1 MMGDFDIYGVYA
13 PSLLVWMIAA
23 FILTLPVRR
32 ILSWCGAYR
41 LIWHRPL
48 FDLAVYVVLLGAVV
62 AAAARMSP

>member
-13 PSLLVWMIAA
+13 PSLFVWMIAA

-48 FDLAVYVVLLGAVV
+48 FDLALYVVLLGAVV
-62 AAAARMSP
+62 GVAVRMSP